1 MSERLTFNDEYI
13 MSMIDEKVES
23 LVNGLDAML
32 DHMREDYKN
41 WSELSSRYDGVSE
54 SRLTIRDDMV
64 KEYNSSLTYRMGK
77 KYIKVTDGRS
87 VKAFVVACDN
97 DKKFEY
103 GDILKPAGW
112 KAPARNFRRGNVLD
126 RSFNAVRWTGA
137 M

>member
-1 MSERLTFNDEYI
+1 

-32 DHMREDYKN
+32 DHMREDYKK
-41 WSELSSRYDGVSE
+41 WSELSSRYDGASE
-54 SRLTIRDDMV
+54 SRLAIRDDMV

-77 KYIKVTDGRS
+77 KYVKVTDGRS

-97 DKKFEY
+97 DKKFSF

-126 RSFNAVRWTGA
+126 RSFGAVHWTGA
-137 M
+137 

>member
-77 KYIKVTDGRS
+77 KYVKVTDGRS

-97 DKKFEY
+97 DKKFSF

>member
-1 MSERLTFNDEYI
+1 VSERLTFNDEYI

-77 KYIKVTDGRS
+77 KYVKVTDGRS

-97 DKKFEY
+97 DKKFSF

>member
-1 MSERLTFNDEYI
+1 

-32 DHMREDYKN
+32 DHMREDYKK
-41 WSELSSRYDGVSE
+41 WSELSSRYDGASE
-54 SRLTIRDDMV
+54 SRLAIRDDMV
-64 KEYNSSLTYRMGK
+64 NEYNSSLAYSMGK
-77 KYIKVTDGRS
+77 KYVKITDGRS

-97 DKKFEY
+97 DKKFAY

>member
-77 KYIKVTDGRS
+77 KYVKVTDGRS

>member
-1 MSERLTFNDEYI
+1 